1 MRKLYLALVLTLF
14 VLPFFAQNIPSYVPK
29 DGLVGYWPFNGNAND
44 ESGNGLNGTAN
55 GATFSTDRYG
65 VAKSAYSFNGVDN
78 SIEIQNTSTKEIG
91 LNTFSYSFW
100 IQRDRITKWNSEI
113 IISKGVNNLV
123 ISNMGDYGKDTN
135 QNYNGIG
142 FDSYGKNFGTY
153 NGILPINE
161 WCHFVCVKTKNEFFY
176 FIDNKKYSMP
186 YNDFNI
192 AKTDLNQVLV
202 FGKRLSSGSGGI
214 FSGLLDDVAI
224 YNRSLS
230 DQEVES
236 LYKSL
241 PTNEIPS
248 YVPKNGL
255 VAWYPFN
262 GNANDESGNKH
273 HGTVIG
279 ATPSVDR
286 FGKENKAYYFDKDSI
301 QANIENLVVNNSAV
315 SVTGWFK
322 SNVPI
327 VNGWPDFTKNI
338 EYKSFIFNY
347 GNSSDKKS
355 LYSFII
361 NKGYLF
367 ISNNNYI
374 NLNYQNQYHLNQWHY
389 LAVTYNGDTINTYI
403 NGILLKNGY
412 GSNVGVKL
420 NVLNTIFTIGKDFLG
435 TLDDISVHNRVLTDT
450 EINKLYN
457 SDTVSCNIPTVS
469 VFIEGK
475 SAICEGQSTMLVAT
489 SNPDYK
495 YQWYKNNNIV
505 TGATTHTLIT
515 KESGNYFVNVTNGA
529 CEFKS
534 DELTISVNTPPTAIL
549 IVQGKTAYCDGE
561 KIATN
566 LRVDGGT
573 TFSWNTGET
582 TSSIDVTTAGTSS
595 VIVGNNSGCTVTL
608 SKQIISS
615 SLPKIAFEGPAT
627 YVFKNDPAIKLYT
640 SPAGGTLIGH
650 QIKDNMYYP
659 ANDNVGK
666 HTISYSVTS
675 LEGCTNTVSKSFYL
689 VDTLMSN
696 CTKILYDT
704 SHVTTY
710 DTLIVNKTKYDT
722 ITIKNNVYDTVKI
735 TKFDTITVTNN
746 VTKYDTITVTNN
758 ITKYDTVIVKKNV
771 FDTVKVNKYDTI
783 TVTNNVTKYDT
794 VIVKTN
800 VFDTVKVNKYDTIT
814 VTNNVTKY
822 DTVIVNKTKYD
833 TITVTDTVNIL
844 KIKFKLTT
852 GLQANQMASMSV
864 YPNPTSDVLHIAI
877 GDAKALNGYRY
888 RILDA
893 LGKEVYNELVKN
905 SITEIPLKTLGA
917 AGMYQLEVL
926 DANNASIQTNKIML
940 Q

>member
-1 MRKLYLALVLTLF
+1 M
-14 VLPFFAQNIPSYVPK
+14 AQN
-29 DGLVGYWPFNGNAND
+29 
-44 ESGNGLNGTAN
+44 
-55 GATFSTDRYG
+55 
-65 VAKSAYSFNGVDN
+65 
-78 SIEIQNTSTKEIG
+78 
-91 LNTFSYSFW
+91 
-100 IQRDRITKWNSEI
+100 
-113 IISKGVNNLV
+113 
-123 ISNMGDYGKDTN
+123 
-135 QNYNGIG
+135 
-142 FDSYGKNFGTY
+142 
-153 NGILPINE
+153 
-161 WCHFVCVKTKNEFFY
+161 
-176 FIDNKKYSMP
+176 
-186 YNDFNI
+186 
-192 AKTDLNQVLV
+192 
-202 FGKRLSSGSGGI
+202 
-214 FSGLLDDVAI
+214 
-224 YNRSLS
+224 
-230 DQEVES
+230 
-236 LYKSL
+236 
-241 PTNEIPS
+241 IPS

-273 HGTVIG
+273 HGTIIG
-279 ATPSVDR
+279 ATPTVDR
-286 FGKENKAYYFDKDSI
+286 FGKGNKAYYFEKDSI

-403 NGILLKNGY
+403 NGILLTNGY

-435 TLDDISVHNRVLTDT
+435 TLDDISVHNRVLTGT

-457 SDTVSCNIPTVS
+457 SDTATCNTPTVS

-489 SNPDYK
+489 SNPNYN

-505 TGATTHTLIT
+505 TGATTHTLLT
-515 KESGNYFVNVTNGA
+515 KESGNYFVNVTNGT

-534 DELTISVNTPPTAIL
+534 DELTISVNTPPTASL

-573 TFSWNTGET
+573 TFTWNTGET
-582 TSSIDVTTAGTSS
+582 TAAIDVKTAGTSS
-595 VIVGNNSGCTVTL
+595 VIVGNNTGCTITL

-615 SLPKIAFEGPAT
+615 PLPKIAFEGPAT

-640 SPAGGTLIGH
+640 SPAGGTLIGQ

-675 LEGCTNTVSKSFYL
+675 LEGCTNTVSRSFYL

-704 SHVTTY
+704 THVTT
-710 DTLIVNKTKYDT
+710 
-722 ITIKNNVYDTVKI
+722 
-735 TKFDTITVTNN
+735 
-746 VTKYDTITVTNN
+746 
-758 ITKYDTVIVKKNV
+758 
-771 FDTVKVNKYDTI
+771 
-783 TVTNNVTKYDT
+783 
-794 VIVKTN
+794 
-800 VFDTVKVNKYDTIT
+800 
-814 VTNNVTKY
+814 Y

-833 TITVTDTVNIL
+833 TITVTKNITKYDTVIVPKTVTKYDTITLTNNVTKYDTVVINKTKYDTITFTNNITKYDTVIVNKTKYDTVIVPKTITKYDTVKVNTYDTITITNNVTKYDTVLVNKYDTITITNTVTKYDTVLVNKYDTITVTDTVSIL

-852 GLQANQMASMSV
+852 GIQANQLASMSV
-864 YPNPTSDVLHIAI
+864 YPNPTTDVLHIEI
-877 GDAKALNGYRY
+877 GDVKALEGYRY

-905 SITEIPLKTLGA
+905 TLTEIPLKTLGA

-926 DANNASIQTNKIML
+926 DANKTSIQTNKIVL